1 MKAKIDKLKKKFGV
15 GQNEELHQKE
25 KVISEDYGFSQT
37 TFEFFDKDNKRIG
50 VLNTS
55 ERVKKEQ
62 FADIKA
68 FLSTIVSDKKLANT
82 NSCVIIKLTNQF
94 PLLDNNEID
103 ATIYNGTVKDFNYD
117 YRNFKPLKWQEVEI

>member
-15 GQNEELHQKE
+15 GKGEESQPKE

-117 YRNFKPLKWQEVEI
+117 YRNSKPLKWQEVEI

>member
-55 ERVKKEQ
+55 EKTKKEQ
-62 FADIKA
+62 FIDIKA
-68 FLSTIVSDKKLANT
+68 FLDMIVSDKRLANT

-103 ATIYNGTVKDFNYD
+103 ATIYNGIVKDFNYD
-117 YRNFKPLKWQEVEI
+117 YRNSKPLKWQEVEI